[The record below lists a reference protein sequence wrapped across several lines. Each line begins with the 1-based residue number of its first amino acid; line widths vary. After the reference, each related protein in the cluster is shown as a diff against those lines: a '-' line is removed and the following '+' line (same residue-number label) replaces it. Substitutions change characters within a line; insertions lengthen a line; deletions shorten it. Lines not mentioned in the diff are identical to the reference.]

1 MDRTK
6 EISLI
11 NAALASVTVQRNVIE
26 ACRKILRE
34 RINDLDIYDVI
45 LRDKA
50 LDIVMC
56 IQFPIKEELKDVSVT
71 NYANNHA
78 NKFSLVIKWIL
89 LAIVGLFMSFFPLWS
104 ILGGVFCLVSGYG
117 LKSSFTSVPVSSSS
131 SLVCTS
137 TASELIEMIDVI
149 FDKIQVLLNH
159 NQLEG
164 RHKDVLVWLQRLYSD
179 SEDDKFEREI
189 LKLMSLLGYEFIEYN
204 SGYSENFEVSSANVE
219 EVVTAKYAV
228 RNKSTGAFVLSGV
241 VVFPK

>member
-1 MDRTK
+1 MNKTS
-6 EISLI
+6 EISLLES
-11 NAALASVTVQRNVIE
+11 ALNRKAPVQEIE
-26 ACRKILRE
+26 NLCKIILRKRVDIMDSYDQKLQDLIISLLPDISIPVKTTTAISSTNDIRKNNIGVKIL
-34 RINDLDIYDVI
+34 LS
-45 LRDKA
+45 L
-50 LDIVMC
+50 LGGLGMC
-56 IQFPIKEELKDVSVT
+56 FLGVRPIPTRL
-71 NYANNHA
+71 
-78 NKFSLVIKWIL
+78 
-89 LAIVGLFMSFFPLWS
+89 
-104 ILGGVFCLVSGYG
+104 LGGVFCLVSGYG

-204 SGYSENFEVSSANVE
+204 SGDSENFEVSSANVE